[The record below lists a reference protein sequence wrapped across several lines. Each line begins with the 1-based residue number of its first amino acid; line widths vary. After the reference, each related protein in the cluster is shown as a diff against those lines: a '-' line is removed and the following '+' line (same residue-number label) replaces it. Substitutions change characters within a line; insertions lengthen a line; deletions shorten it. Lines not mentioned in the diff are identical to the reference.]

1 MSAQILVLAL
11 GLALL
16 PSVAAAA
23 PGTPATTPA
32 AMAVPASASASV
44 SDSAAVPEY
53 RLAESGSDRSL
64 LWDGTRAAASF
75 GIVLVLLAVGV
86 KALRRWPGLT
96 GRPAAAGPL
105 QVLGRLPL
113 SAKDSV
119 CLIRVGKDALVVGVS
134 GAGITLLHRLEAGAA
149 GESEPVGV
157 LAAGAA
163 ARPTAGRFRALAAR
177 IQDVQVAWGFG
188 GANQKGTP

>member
-1 MSAQILVLAL
+1 MKARILVLAL
-11 GLALL
+11 GLTVLS
-16 PSVAAAA
+16 SVTAAA
-23 PGTPATTPA
+23 PGSPATAPVTMAAPA
-32 AMAVPASASASV
+32 PASV
-44 SDSAAVPEY
+44 SDRAAVPEY

-149 GESEPVGV
+149 GESDPVGV

-177 IQDVQVAWGFG
+177 IQDVQAAWGFG
-188 GANQKGTP
+188 GANQKGTS

>member
-1 MSAQILVLAL
+1 MSARILVLAL
-11 GLALL
+11 GLTVLS
-16 PSVAAAA
+16 SVTAAA
-23 PGTPATTPA
+23 PGSPATAPVTMAAPA
-32 AMAVPASASASV
+32 PVSASV
-44 SDSAAVPEY
+44 SDRAAVPEY

-149 GESEPVGV
+149 GESDPVGV

-177 IQDVQVAWGFG
+177 IQDVQAAWGFG
-188 GANQKGTP
+188 GANQKGTS